1 MNREQIIRAWKDE
14 EYRDAL
20 PDSEQAELPE
30 HPSGIISLPESVLRE
45 VAGGF
50 QTERMWTF
58 GCCFGTV
65 GVGTQGCCPPELES

>member
-1 MNREQIIRAWKDE
+1 MNREQI
-14 EYRDAL
+14 L
-20 PDSEQAELPE
+20 
-30 HPSGIISLPESVLRE
+30 ISLPGSVLRE

-65 GVGTQGCCPPELES
+65 GVGTRGCCPPELES